1 MGNTQRA
8 HAILSASGSKR
19 WLSCPPSAK
28 LEDQFP
34 ESTSEFAEEGT
45 YAHSFADLKLRGYI
59 TTELKPSVYKKKL
72 SEIKKDPFY
81 SQSLDD
87 YIEQY
92 VNIVGE
98 KYLTAKK
105 NSSDSFVMLEQKLD
119 FSEWV
124 PDGFGTG
131 DVILISPGI
140 LEIVDLKYG
149 QGVPVS
155 AEGNTQMRL
164 YALGALNQYGMLYDF
179 DKIRMTIVQPRLDS
193 VSEDEIT
200 VQELLDW
207 GENFVKP
214 LAQMAIA
221 GEGEYKS
228 GDHCQFCRAKAVC
241 KARAEANLEMAKYEF
256 QDPNLLSND
265 DIAEILLKAEELQKW
280 AKDVQNYALDQAENH
295 GVKFPGWKLV
305 EGRSNRKYTDEEAV
319 AKKLKDEGYASDVIF
334 QPQKI
339 WGISEMEKKIGKR
352 LFSDYLTEFIV
363 KPAGKATLVLE
374 SDKRPEISS
383 VESAVKDFE
392 ECDLLS

>member
-28 LEDQFP
+28 LEEQFP
-34 ESTSEFAEEGT
+34 ESTSEYAEEGT
-45 YAHSFADLKLRGYI
+45 YAHSFAELKLRGYI
-59 TTELKPSVYKKKL
+59 TTDLKPSVYKKEL
-72 SEIKKDPFY
+72 AEIKKDPFY

-92 VNIVGE
+92 INIVGE
-98 KYLTAKK
+98 KYLAAKK

-131 DVILISPGI
+131 DVVLISPGI

-179 DKIRMTIVQPRLDS
+179 DKIKMTIIQPRLDS

-207 GENFVKP
+207 GVNFVKP

-241 KARAEANLEMAKYEF
+241 RTRAEANLEMAKYEF
-256 QDPNLLSND
+256 QDPNILSND
-265 DIAEILLKAEELQKW
+265 DISEILLKAEELQKW

-295 GVKFPGWKLV
+295 GVKFSGWKLV
-305 EGRSNRKYTDEEAV
+305 EGRSNRKYTDEEEV
-319 AKKLKDEGYASDVIF
+319 AKKLKEEGYSSEVIF

-352 LFSDYLTEFIV
+352 LFADYLTEFIV
-363 KPAGKATLVLE
+363 KPAGKATLVQE

-383 VESAVKDFE
+383 VASAVKDFDDI
-392 ECDLLS
+392 DLLS